1 MGKIK
6 IYDIAKKLNLTSK
19 EVLEVAKKLN
29 INVKSH
35 LSGIEEEEAKRIE
48 DDINKKE
55 NKKQEKEIVKKEK
68 IGTKK
73 EEKAPVIIRRE
84 VIISQ
89 EAEQTKKKEPVK
101 KENKKNN
108 VGFVER
114 KQNKDY
120 NIVYRNKPSK
130 PMTVSELF
138 GLKKEEPKKEEK
150 VKVEQENKKEEM
162 KKEEVKEVKKEE
174 TLKKVA
180 LDSKP
185 QKQERENKTIGREN
199 KMNRENRDNRQ
210 NRNNYGQN
218 SNNYNNNNRNNNRF
232 NHNNNRFNNNNS
244 NNNGR
249 FNGNNN
255 NNGNNRFNN
264 RNNNDRFNKRP
275 LDEKGIEKNIKNIM
289 SVETVEKE
297 SVREYNR
304 GIDKQKNNNKF
315 EENKGKKSKSRR
327 NNPAGDF
334 DEGKLKSLK
343 QANRLSNMFDEQDG
357 GMLDYYDLTT
367 ERGRRGKK
375 RKNQNQEERTKQ
387 KIFQLTEIEIP
398 ETVTVKDLAADM
410 KKATAEVI
418 KKLLGYGIM
427 ATINQE
433 IDFDTA
439 YLIAQEFGITATKKE
454 TVTEEDI
461 LFDDSEDKE
470 EELETRPPVIVVMG
484 HVDHG
489 KTSLLDAV
497 RKTNVIEGEAGGITQ
512 AIGAYKVKVKDREIT
527 FLDTPGHE
535 AFTAMRARGAQ
546 ITDIAILVVAANDGV
561 KPQTI
566 EAINHAKSAG
576 IPIIVAINKI
586 DLPDANIEKVKQ
598 ELMAYEL
605 VPEEWGGDTIYVPI
619 SAKKGEN
626 IDQLLEMVLLEA
638 DVLELKA
645 NPHKQA
651 KGAVIEARLDK
662 SKGAIATMLVQR
674 GTLDVGDTIV
684 VGSSIGRI
692 RAMKDD
698 KGKSVKAA
706 GPSTPVE
713 IMGLTEV
720 PEAGDT
726 FYEVKNEKMAKHLI
740 ERRKRQAREK
750 AINSAT
756 KVTLDNLFTQM
767 EQGNLKV
774 LNLIVKADV
783 QGSVEAVKQAMEKLE
798 NEEVKVKVI
807 HAAAGA
813 VNQSDV
819 TLAKVSNAI
828 IIAFNVRPDN
838 MAKEMAEKDE
848 VEIKQYSII
857 YQAIEDVEA
866 AMKGM
871 LDPKYEEKVIGN
883 AEVRQTFKISNVGT
897 IAGCYVISGKV
908 ERNAG
913 VRVIR
918 ENVVIHDGH
927 LATLKRFKDDVKEVT
942 KGFECGIQIENYNDI
957 KEGDVIEVYIME
969 EIKR

>member
-1 MGKIK
+1 MGVNLLGKIK
-6 IYDIAKKLNLTSK
+6 IHEIAKKLGLTSK
-19 EVLEVAKKLN
+19 EILDVATRLK
-29 INVKSH
+29 IDVKSH
-35 LSGIEEEEAKRIE
+35 LSGVEEDEAKKIE
-48 DDINKKE
+48 SALTKKE
-55 NKKQEKEIVKKEK
+55 GKKKEEK
-68 IGTKK
+68 DKNVKK

-84 VIISQ
+84 VIIAQ
-89 EAEQTKKKEPVK
+89 EEPEKKTEVVK
-101 KENKKNN
+101 KEGKKNN

-120 NIVYRNKPSK
+120 NIVYRNKPNK

-138 GLKKEEPKKEEK
+138 GLKKEEPKQEEP
-150 VKVEQENKKEEM
+150 V
-162 KKEEVKEVKKEE
+162 KEEVQPKVEPVKTNVEE
-174 TLKKVA
+174 
-180 LDSKP
+180 
-185 QKQERENKTIGREN
+185 KQEPTTPRVQTKEAPRTRNTERPLN
-199 KMNRENRDNRQ
+199 QNRDNR
-210 NRNNYGQN
+210 N
-218 SNNYNNNNRNNNRF
+218 NNYNNRNRNQNNPNNNYRNNNFNR
-232 NHNNNRFNNNNS
+232 NHNDNR
-244 NNNGR
+244 
-249 FNGNNN
+249 GNYNN

-264 RNNNDRFNKRP
+264 NRNNGERYGRRP

-289 SVETVEKE
+289 AVETGEKE
-297 SVREYNR
+297 TVREYNR
-304 GIDKQKNNNKF
+304 GQDKQRNNRF
-315 EENKGKKSKSRR
+315 DENRTNKKSKTRR
-327 NNPAGDF
+327 NNAGNDF
-334 DEGKLKSLK
+334 DEGKLKNLK
-343 QANRLSNMFDEQDG
+343 QTNRLSNMFNDQDG

-375 RKNQNQEERTKQ
+375 RNNKNQEERTKQ
-387 KIFQLTEIEIP
+387 KIFKLTDIQIP
-398 ETVTVKDLAADM
+398 ETITVKDFAAEM
-410 KKATAEVI
+410 KKTTAEVI

-427 ATINQE
+427 ASINNE
-433 IDFDTA
+433 VDFDTA
-439 YLIAQEFGITATKKE
+439 YLIAQEFGINATKKE

-461 LFDDSEDKE
+461 LFDDSEDRAE
-470 EELETRPPVIVVMG
+470 DLETRPPVIVVMG

-566 EAINHAKSAG
+566 EAINHAKSAE
-576 IPIIVAINKI
+576 IPIIVAVNKM
-586 DLPDANIEKVKQ
+586 DLPDANIDKVKQ

-605 VPEEWGGDTIYVPI
+605 VPEEWGGDTIFVPI
-619 SAKKGEN
+619 SAKKNEN

-645 NPHKQA
+645 NPNKQS
-651 KGAVIEARLDK
+651 KGTVIEARLDK
-662 SKGAIATMLVQR
+662 AKGAIATMLVQR

-698 KGKSVKAA
+698 KGKNVKAA

-720 PEAGDT
+720 PSAGDT

-740 ERRKRQAREK
+740 ERRKRQEREK
-750 AINSAT
+750 AINSTT

-767 EQGNLKV
+767 EEGNLKV

-783 QGSVEAVKQAMEKLE
+783 QGSVEAVKQSLEKLE
-798 NEEVKVKVI
+798 NEEVRVKVI

-871 LDPKYEEKVIGN
+871 LDPEFEEKVIGN
-883 AEVRQTFKISNVGT
+883 VEVRQTFRISNVGT
-897 IAGCYVISGKV
+897 IAGGYVLSGKV

-927 LATLKRFKDDVKEVT
+927 LATLKRFKDEVKEVG
-942 KGFECGIQIENYNDI
+942 KGFECGMQIEDYNDI
-957 KEGDVIEVYIME
+957 KEGDTIEVYIME
-969 EIKR
+969 EISR

>member
-6 IYDIAKKLNLTSK
+6 IYEIAKKLNLTSK
-19 EVLEVAKKLN
+19 EVLDVAQKLN
-29 INVKSH
+29 IDVKSH
-35 LSGIEEEEAKRIE
+35 LSGVKEDDAKKIEEHLSG
-48 DDINKKE
+48 NKP
-55 NKKQEKEIVKKEK
+55 KKQEKQAKQEK
-68 IGTKK
+68 GATNKGKAESKK

-84 VIISQ
+84 VIIS
-89 EAEQTKKKEPVK
+89 EEDEQAKKKEIEK
-101 KENKKNN
+101 KQAKKNN

-120 NIVYRNKPSK
+120 NIVYRNKQSK

-138 GLKKEEPKKEEK
+138 GLNKEEPKKEE
-150 VKVEQENKKEEM
+150 VKEE
-162 KKEEVKEVKKEE
+162 KETPKEVKKEE
-174 TLKKVA
+174 IKEEVKPVEEKKAVKDVKANNNEIKKV
-180 LDSKP
+180 K
-185 QKQERENKTIGREN
+185 E
-199 KMNRENRDNRQ
+199 NRENRDNRQ
-210 NRNNYGQN
+210 NRNNNQN
-218 SNNYNNNNRNNNRF
+218 GNYRRNNNRNDKSFNNNGNNRY
-232 NHNNNRFNNNNS
+232 NNNR
-244 NNNGR
+244 
-249 FNGNNN
+249 N
-255 NNGNNRFNN
+255 NNGNNRFG
-264 RNNNDRFNKRP
+264 KRP
-275 LDEKGIEKNIKNIM
+275 LDAKGIEKNIKNIM
-289 SVETVEKE
+289 ANETSEKE
-297 SVREYNR
+297 QVREYNR
-304 GIDKQKNNNKF
+304 GRDKQKNNNRF
-315 EENKGKKSKSRR
+315 DDNKKKNKSRR
-327 NNPAGDF
+327 NNSNRSDF

-343 QANRLSNMFDEQDG
+343 QTSRLSNMFDDQDG

-375 RKNQNQEERTKQ
+375 RKNQNNEERNKQ
-387 KIFQLTEIEIP
+387 KIFKLTEIEIP
-398 ETVTVKDLAADM
+398 ESITVKDFAAEM
-410 KKATAEVI
+410 KKTTAEVI

-439 YLIAQEFGITATKKE
+439 YLIAQEFGITAKKKE
-454 TVTEEDI
+454 VVTDEDI

-470 EELETRPPVIVVMG
+470 EDLVTRPPVIVVMG

-489 KTSLLDAV
+489 KTSLLDTI

-512 AIGAYKVKVKDREIT
+512 AIGAYKVKVNDREIT

-561 KPQTI
+561 MPQTI

-586 DLPDANIEKVKQ
+586 DLPDANPEKVKQ
-598 ELMAYEL
+598 ELMAYDL
-605 VPEEWGGDTIYVPI
+605 VPEEWGGDTIFVPI
-619 SAKKGEN
+619 SAKNGTN

-638 DVLELKA
+638 DMLELKA

-651 KGAVIEARLDK
+651 KGAVIEAKLDK
-662 SKGAIATMLVQR
+662 SRGAIATVLVQR

-698 KGKSVKAA
+698 KGRSVKSA

-726 FYEVKNEKMAKHLI
+726 FYEVKNEKVAKHLI

-750 AINSAT
+750 AINQVS
-756 KVTLDNLFTQM
+756 KVTLDNLFSQM
-767 EQGNLKV
+767 EEGKLKV

-783 QGSVEAVKQAMEKLE
+783 QGSVEAVKQSLEKLE

-807 HAAAGA
+807 HAAVGA

-838 MAKEMAEKDE
+838 VAKEEAKKDE
-848 VEIKQYSII
+848 VEIKQYSVI
-857 YQAIEDVEA
+857 YQAIEDVEN

-871 LDPKYEEKVIGN
+871 LEPKYEEKIIGN
-883 AEVRQTFKISNVGT
+883 AEVRQTFRISNVGT
-897 IAGCYVISGKV
+897 IAGCYVLSGKV

-918 ENVVIHDGH
+918 DNVVIHDGK
-927 LATLKRFKDDVKEVT
+927 LATLKRFKDDVKEVG
-942 KGFECGIQIENYNDI
+942 KGFECGMQIENYNDV
-957 KEGDVIEVYIME
+957 KEGDQIEVYVME

>member
-19 EVLEVAKKLN
+19 EVVEIAKKLN

-35 LSGIEEEEAKRIE
+35 LSSVEEEEAKKIE
-48 DDINKKE
+48 DSINKK
-55 NKKQEKEIVKKEK
+55 NDKKQGKGTAKKEK
-68 IGTKK
+68 VGTKK

-89 EAEQTKKKEPVK
+89 EEQIKKKENAK
-101 KENKKNN
+101 KETKKSN
-108 VGFVER
+108 VGFIER
-114 KQNKDY
+114 KQSKDY
-120 NIVYRNKPSK
+120 NIVYRNKPNK

-138 GLKKEEPKKEEK
+138 GLKKEEQKQEEKIIKKEES
-150 VKVEQENKKEEM
+150 
-162 KKEEVKEVKKEE
+162 KKEEVKKEEVKKEE
-174 TLKKVA
+174 ILKNTVV
-180 LDSKP
+180 DSKP
-185 QKQERENKTIGREN
+185 QKQERENKMIGKEN
-199 KMNRENRDNRQ
+199 IMNKENRDNRPK
-210 NRNNYGQN
+210 NRNNYNQN
-218 SNNYNNNNRNNNRF
+218 SNYNNRNNN
-232 NHNNNRFNNNNS
+232 NQNSNYNNRNNNNQNS
-244 NNNGR
+244 NYNNRNNR

-255 NNGNNRFNN
+255 NNNNRFNKN

-297 SVREYNR
+297 NVREYNR
-304 GIDKQKNNNKF
+304 GIDKQKNNNRF
-315 EENKGKKSKSRR
+315 EENKSKKSKSRR
-327 NNPAGDF
+327 NNAIGDF

-375 RKNQNQEERTKQ
+375 RKNQNQQERTKQ

-398 ETVTVKDLAADM
+398 ETITVKDLASDM
-410 KKATAEVI
+410 KKTTAEVI

-470 EELETRPPVIVVMG
+470 EELESRPPVIVVMG

-598 ELMAYEL
+598 ELMTYEL

-619 SAKKGEN
+619 SARKGEN

-698 KGKSVKAA
+698 KGKRVKAA

-897 IAGCYVISGKV
+897 IAGCYVLSGKV